1 MTAPGRFIE
10 DLTWPGAAAA
20 SDAGALAIGH
30 SATGTFGDPTSAS
43 ADKSRTF

>member
-10 DLTWPGAAAA
+10 HLTWPEAAAF
-20 SDAGALAIGH
+20 DAGAPAVGH